1 VIIVTVVAEKGVGAG
16 FHVDDILQKPVAE
29 KDLLAALNW
38 ASVSPSTSGSI
49 FVIDDDHA
57 ALKLAAKT
65 LKDLGYRPV
74 CYADAAQALDS
85 FGTEAP
91 AAVVLDLLMPG
102 MDGFEFLSRFRR
114 TAAGRRT
121 PVIVWTVKDL
131 SSRER
136 EELES
141 LAQSV
146 VSKSA
151 GAKALIEEL
160 ETYVA
165 RRVPAGDTETG
176 LGR

>member
-1 VIIVTVVAEKGVGAG
+1 
-16 FHVDDILQKPVAE
+16 
-29 KDLLAALNW
+29 LNR
-38 ASVSPSTSGSI
+38 ASVSPSSSGSI

-57 ALKLAAKT
+57 ALKLAETT
-65 LKDLGYRPV
+65 LKGLGYRPV
-74 CYADAAQALDS
+74 CHASAAQALDS
-85 FGTEAP
+85 ISTDPP

-114 TAAGRRT
+114 TPAGRRT

-136 EELES
+136 EELDS

-151 GAKALIEEL
+151 GAKTLIEEL
-160 ETYVA
+160 ETCVA
-165 RRVPAGDTETG
+165 RRVPAGHSESG